1 MVRAA
6 RFSADVLSSIAVL
19 RADRVV
25 PAAVVVMASARRV
38 VLRERQ
44 AHGVRCIRHAPRRVG
59 LQEHVLASASVP
71 AWERVPASVLAA
83 VSLPVL
89 ATVSVPVFATV
100 SVEAEAAVPRAASG
114 AGLSPPASVVSA
126 ERLAAVVFSL
136 VLGTIGRG
144 ASS

>member
-1 MVRAA
+1 VVRAA

-71 AWERVPASVLAA
+71 AWERVPASVLAPVWA
-83 VSLPVL
+83 ADPVDWFRLRARLHVRSVRARMPGVGVSS
-89 ATVSVPVFATV
+89 T
-100 SVEAEAAVPRAASG
+100 PRPRKA
-114 AGLSPPASVVSA
+114 
-126 ERLAAVVFSL
+126 R
-136 VLGTIGRG
+136 
-144 ASS
+144 